1 MRMSVPITPPAGVSA
16 DEFRDVI
23 SHFAT
28 GVTVITAVD
37 GGERFGSTASAVSSL
52 SLDPPMLL
60 VCLNRESSTG
70 ACVSRAGRFAV
81 NILGESQGELAKR
94 FASKAPDKFAGVTAT
109 EGGSGEPLLDGA
121 LAHVEC
127 RVVEEVSGGTHLV
140 FLAEVERAEA
150 GIGTPLAYY
159 RGEFGRLELAG
170 DERAYTAMRALVVG
184 RQLPIGAPLD
194 LEAIA
199 RDADVPRNGVHQGLA
214 RLVGDG
220 IVERD
225 GNGSFVVPPLTFDVV
240 EDAFRGRCAAQLG
253 AAALSVGNTSD
264 EDLAELRRLMEAT
277 KPRRADGSLMAM
289 DEWFDANQTF
299 HLAMIRLAGSD
310 VLMDA
315 YERFTVPGLMT
326 RSLSSETGP
335 PDDIA
340 EDHVRIVDSYEQG
353 DLAAAMDAIRNDYL
367 RALDFNLDR
376 LRAAGG
382 RL

>member
-1 MRMSVPITPPAGVSA
+1 MSISTTPPGITA

-23 SHFAT
+23 GHFAT
-28 GVTVITAVD
+28 GVTVVTAVEA
-37 GGERFGSTASAVSSL
+37 GERFGSTASAVSSL
-52 SLDPPMLL
+52 SLEPPMLL
-60 VCLNRESSTG
+60 VCMNRQSATG

-81 NILGESQGELAKR
+81 NILEAGQGALAKR
-94 FASKAPDKFAGVTAT
+94 FASKVADKYAGVDTS
-109 EGGSGEPLLDGA
+109 EGCFGGPLLEGA

-127 RVVEEVSGGTHLV
+127 RVVEEVSGGTHSV
-140 FLAEVERAEA
+140 FLAEVERAQA
-150 GIGTPLAYY
+150 GTGTPLAYY
-159 RGEFGRLELAG
+159 RGQFGRLELAG
-170 DERAYTAMRALVVG
+170 DERAYAAMRALVVG
-184 RQLPIGAPLD
+184 RLLPIGAPLD
-194 LEAIA
+194 LDAIA
-199 RDADVPRNGVHQGLA
+199 EDAGVPRNGVHQGLA

-277 KPRRADGSLMAM
+277 KPRRADGSLMSM
-289 DEWFDANQTF
+289 DEWFDANQAF

-326 RSLSSETGP
+326 RSLTTESGP
-335 PDDIA
+335 TDDIA
-340 EDHVRIVDSYEQG
+340 DDHVRIVEAYERG
-353 DLAAAMDAIRNDYL
+353 DLAAAMAAIRNDYM